1 MSPEMMGT
9 LGTWGPILIMVLIF
23 YFLLY
28 RPQKNEQKRRRNM
41 LDNLKKGNRV
51 MTIGGIYGQV
61 TEIKD
66 KVVKMKI
73 AEHVEI
79 EVARSSINANISQES
94 AEKRA

>member
-1 MSPEMMGT
+1 MSPETMGT
-9 LGTWGPILIMVLIF
+9 VGTWGPILIMVLIF

-66 KVVKMKI
+66 KIVKIKI

-79 EVARSSINANISQES
+79 EVARSSINANVSQEN
-94 AEKRA
+94 AEKKA

>member
-1 MSPEMMGT
+1 MSPETMGT
-9 LGTWGPILIMVLIF
+9 VGTWGPILIMVLIF

-51 MTIGGIYGQV
+51 MTIGGIYGQG
-61 TEIKD
+61 TEITD
-66 KVVKMKI
+66 KIVKIKI

-79 EVARSSINANISQES
+79 EVARSSINANVSQEN
-94 AEKRA
+94 AEKKA

>member
-1 MSPEMMGT
+1 MSPETMGAV
-9 LGTWGPILIMVLIF
+9 GTWGPILIMVLIF

-66 KVVKMKI
+66 KIVKIKI

-79 EVARSSINANISQES
+79 EVARSSINANVSQEN
-94 AEKRA
+94 AEKKA

>member
-1 MSPEMMGT
+1 MSPETMGT
-9 LGTWGPILIMVLIF
+9 VGTWGPILIMVLIF

-66 KVVKMKI
+66 KIVG
-73 AEHVEI
+73 
-79 EVARSSINANISQES
+79 
-94 AEKRA
+94 KRRGRQSR

>member
-1 MSPEMMGT
+1 MSPETMGT
-9 LGTWGPILIMVLIF
+9 VGTWGPILIMVLIF

-66 KVVKMKI
+66 KIVKIKI

-79 EVARSSINANISQES
+79 ELARSSINANVSQEN
-94 AEKRA
+94 AEKKA

>member
-66 KVVKMKI
+66 KIVKIKI

-79 EVARSSINANISQES
+79 EVARSSINANVSQEN
-94 AEKRA
+94 AEKKA

>member
-1 MSPEMMGT
+1 MSPETMGT
-9 LGTWGPILIMVLIF
+9 VGTWGPILIMVLIF

-66 KVVKMKI
+66 KIVKIKM

-79 EVARSSINANISQES
+79 EGARSSINANVSQEN
-94 AEKRA
+94 AEKKA

>member
-1 MSPEMMGT
+1 MSPETMGT
-9 LGTWGPILIMVLIF
+9 VGTWGPILIMVLIF